1 MRALRRK
8 IMVVVAVFTV
18 AVAGLALA
26 RSLPF
31 ADRSQPPTTRNA
43 TRAAATGAG
52 AAAGALNRLPVKGKA
67 AMTGYTRTQFGQ
79 AWTDDTDRELTRPWG
94 HNGCGLRVKKCVRNR
109 GFSRIDL

>member
-31 ADRSQPPTTRNA
+31 ASGSTSPVATGHSEVRNV
-43 TRAAATGAG
+43 GAG
-52 AAAGALNRLPVKGKA
+52 AAMGALNHLPVKGKA
-67 AMTGYTRTQFGQ
+67 PTFSYTH
-79 AWTDDTDRELTRPWG
+79 L
-94 HNGCGLRVKKCVRNR
+94 
-109 GFSRIDL
+109 

>member
-43 TRAAATGAG
+43 TQAAATGAG
-52 AAAGALNRLPVKGKA
+52 AAA
-67 AMTGYTRTQFGQ
+67 
-79 AWTDDTDRELTRPWG
+79 AWVAFLVVG
-94 HNGCGLRVKKCVRNR
+94 G
-109 GFSRIDL
+109 

>member
-43 TRAAATGAG
+43 TQAAATPKLRHFP
-52 AAAGALNRLPVKGKA
+52 ALPP
-67 AMTGYTRTQFGQ
+67 TRRGQ
-79 AWTDDTDRELTRPWG
+79 ATPRRRLAEPHR
-94 HNGCGLRVKKCVRNR
+94 
-109 GFSRIDL
+109 

>member
-31 ADRSQPPTTRNA
+31 ASGSTSP
-43 TRAAATGAG
+43 AATGHS
-52 AAAGALNRLPVKGKA
+52 
-67 AMTGYTRTQFGQ
+67 
-79 AWTDDTDRELTRPWG
+79 E
-94 HNGCGLRVKKCVRNR
+94 VRNVGAGPLWAR
-109 GFSRIDL
+109 